1 MLTTMI
7 GAVSTMATANF
18 RRSVTNAAACARCS
32 RSSSRPASAWPSPG
46 PLPSA
51 ASPRTSMTS

>member
-7 GAVSTMATANF
+7 GRVSEIATTNL
-18 RRSVTNAAACARCS
+18 RRSIANAAACARCS
-32 RSSSRPASAWPSPG
+32 RSSRRPSAR

-51 ASPRTSMTS
+51 WSEAEPTRASMTS